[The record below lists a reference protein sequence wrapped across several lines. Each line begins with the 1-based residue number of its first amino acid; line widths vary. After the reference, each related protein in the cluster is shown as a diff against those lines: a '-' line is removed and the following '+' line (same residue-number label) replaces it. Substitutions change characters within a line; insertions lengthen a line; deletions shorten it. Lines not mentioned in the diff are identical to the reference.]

1 MYCRRSN
8 TLRQLR
14 GGFLQS
20 WRAGRSHNVFGPERP
35 THKGCLRLTISKN
48 TPLCFQRGGRGV
60 EGRRAGGDEGR
71 GGGSGSFSGR
81 SRAQRTEIWWT
92 VPKKEAWTLEQ
103 VDELAHRCVRRLCYS
118 VYSTCDAGPLY
129 SSLL

>member
-60 EGRRAGGDEGR
+60 EGRRAGGAEWGGGGERGGVR
-71 GGGSGSFSGR
+71 GGGGAGAASQGAAEHR
-81 SRAQRTEIWWT
+81 EQRYGGQSQ
-92 VPKKEAWTLEQ
+92 K
-103 VDELAHRCVRRLCYS
+103 RRRGPWSKLMS
-118 VYSTCDAGPLY
+118 WPTDA
-129 SSLL
+129 